1 MVRGG
6 GYVEAEKR
14 IEDIQYSWAI
24 STINKV
30 VNEALNVVEADTNL
44 KPKERL
50 QRVLEIE
57 KAWQRILIG

>member
-1 MVRGG
+1 
-6 GYVEAEKR
+6 VEAEKR